1 MQAYEPRIMLVTGGA
16 GFIGANFIRYMLGV
30 DQHTTIINLD
40 KLTYAASLDHL
51 QGLANDR
58 YQFVQGD
65 INDKTLVKSLLAT
78 HKIDTIVHF
87 AAESHVDRSIAS
99 PEDFVTTNVLGT
111 YHLLEAAR
119 QHWLYEAGYD
129 DRTCRFHHISTDE
142 VYGSL
147 NNEAQ
152 PFNEKTAYQPRSP
165 YSASKAASDHFVL
178 AYHHTYGLPVTLSH
192 CSNNYGRYQHQ
203 EKFIPTVIRS
213 CLHQQPIPIYGQG
226 HNKRDWLHV
235 QDHCRGI
242 LSILQRGEV
251 GRCYDLGGD
260 NEWENIA
267 LAKLI
272 CRIMDEYRPHHH
284 PYADLITHVT
294 DRQGHDFRYAID
306 ASYIKSSLGWTPQI
320 DFMEGLRAT
329 VSYYLDVFA
338 NTTHEKPSHMVGSS

>member
-1 MQAYEPRIMLVTGGA
+1 MQYYEPRVMLVTGGA
-16 GFIGANFIRYMLGV
+16 GFIGANFIRYALSA
-30 DQHTTIINLD
+30 DANTTIINLD
-40 KLTYAASLDHL
+40 KLTYAASPDHL
-51 QGLANDR
+51 QDLPDDR
-58 YQFVQGD
+58 YQFVRGD
-65 INDKTLVKSLLAT
+65 INDVSLVKKLLAT
-78 HKIDTIVHF
+78 HQINTIVHF

-99 PEDFVTTNVLGT
+99 PEDFVVTNVMGT

-119 QHWLYEAGYD
+119 QQWLYEAGYD

-147 NNEAQ
+147 NNGDT
-152 PFNEKTAYQPRSP
+152 PFNEQSRYQPRSP

-178 AYHHTYGLPVTLSH
+178 AYHHTYGLPVTVSH
-192 CSNNYGRYQHQ
+192 CSNNYGPYQHQ

-213 CLHQQPIPIYGQG
+213 CLQQQPIPIYGQG
-226 HNKRDWLHV
+226 RNKRDWLHV
-235 QDHCRGI
+235 LDHCRGI
-242 LSILQRGEV
+242 MSILQRGEV

-260 NEWENIA
+260 NEWENIT

-272 CRIMDEYRPHHH
+272 CEIMDEYRPHQK

-306 ASYIKSSLGWTPQI
+306 ASHIKSSLGWTPQV

-329 VSYYLDVFA
+329 VSYYLEILSKTPLETA
-338 NTTHEKPSHMVGSS
+338 KEL